1 MTAEALILFAD
12 LVILFTLLVHLF
24 YSEDKPQ
31 KEKREFKKTVCDA
44 FFGGKE
50 TEISE
55 EEKRDREI
63 LEMIE
68 RYDGKSVRKEDYD
81 D

>member
-1 MTAEALILFAD
+1 MTIENLILFTD

-24 YSEDKPQ
+24 FCEEKATKSEV
-31 KEKREFKKTVCDA
+31 KKTVCDA
-44 FFGGKE
+44 FFGRKE
-50 TEISE
+50 SEISQ

-68 RYDGKSVRKEDYD
+68 RYDGKRVRKEENDA
-81 D
+81 